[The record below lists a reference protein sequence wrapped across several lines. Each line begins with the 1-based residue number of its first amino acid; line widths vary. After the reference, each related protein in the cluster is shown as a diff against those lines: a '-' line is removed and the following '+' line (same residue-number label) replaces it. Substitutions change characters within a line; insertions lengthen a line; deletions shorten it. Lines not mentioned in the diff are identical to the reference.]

1 LKRFRGRYFAR
12 ENIPFNSLPDRLTFN
27 SDFRLF
33 LKELAMSLFDDIEK
47 VLISEAQLQ
56 KRIAELGAEMNA
68 LYTDEDYPMLKTLIF
83 KIAMLPSYI
92 ILVNF

>member
-1 LKRFRGRYFAR
+1 
-12 ENIPFNSLPDRLTFN
+12 
-27 SDFRLF
+27 
-33 LKELAMSLFDDIEK
+33 MSLFDDIEK

-83 KIAMLPSYI
+83 KIVMLPSYI